1 MKHIVFGSL
10 LMLALAGCSKSGPD
24 GEKVNVNPTTGDMT
38 VTDKD
43 GRTTEVKNEGDG
55 WSAKSSDGS
64 ELKYEDGKMTGKNE
78 KGETFES
85 GAIDVTEAELGL
97 PFYPGS
103 KPVEFG
109 STKMETAEGKT
120 FSVNR
125 STSDMPDKVVEFYK
139 AKFTDPQTFNSST
152 DGAVQS
158 QVSGKLADGAE
169 GAVIAMR
176 DKGKSETMVM
186 ITLQRKAAK

>member
-24 GEKVNVNPTTGDMT
+24 GEKVSVNPTTGDMT

-186 ITLQRKAAK
+186 ITLQRQAAK

>member
-24 GEKVNVNPTTGDMT
+24 GEKVSVNPTTGDMT

>member
-24 GEKVNVNPTTGDMT
+24 GEKVSVNPTTGDMT
-38 VTDKD
+38 VTGKD

-169 GAVIAMR
+169 GAVIALR

>member
-24 GEKVNVNPTTGDMT
+24 GEKVSVNPTTGDMT

-78 KGETFES
+78 NGETFES

-152 DGAVQS
+152 DGVVQS